1 MKNLQTYEEF
11 LNESLNEGATPRLL
25 KSAGQNLARQVKG
38 IKNYTEEQL
47 KDRLL
52 STPVARMLSDDEILT
67 VLDHAKKE
75 LGMNE
80 SRDDRGATEFLN
92 ESSINRFQ
100 PTVLDRTNEL
110 DLRIF
115 KKLMPRTEKTSE
127 EAMERIWSFEGN
139 TMFAHYQYHIVKPN
153 GNKPDRPTY
162 RLHDS
167 QYWLNDTQM
176 KMQGRDPKER
186 VNVTLVTV
194 YDITDP
200 MKEQNL
206 GKIYVDTD
214 AYLDELKR
222 VFELIK
228 QQS

>member
-176 KMQGRDPKER
+176 KMLGRDPKER

>member
-11 LNESLNEGATPRLL
+11 LNESVNEGATPRLL